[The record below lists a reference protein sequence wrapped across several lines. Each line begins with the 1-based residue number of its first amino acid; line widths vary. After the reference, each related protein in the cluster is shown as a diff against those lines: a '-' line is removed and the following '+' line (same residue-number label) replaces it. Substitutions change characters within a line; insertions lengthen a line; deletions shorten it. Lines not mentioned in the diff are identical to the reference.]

1 MKIIARLIA
10 VLIVAAT
17 CGGQTRPT
25 PGEQKTRFA
34 VQLSLTS
41 LAAQSPDDELS
52 SEVEKVTLAEMKAS
66 GIPGA
71 AIGIVNGDKILLV
84 KGFGVA
90 SVETGLPVT
99 ADTLFRLGSTTKMF
113 TAAVL
118 VQMALDGKIDLHRP
132 IGQYVK
138 GLDPTIAKVTADQ
151 LLSHT
156 AGLRNDDPPLGR
168 ADESALGKEI
178 RSWKA
183 KQLIV
188 PPGVVY
194 SYSNDGYW
202 LAGYVAETI
211 AGKPYAT
218 VMEDELLKPLG
229 MTRSTFHLD
238 MASTY
243 PMALGHRV
251 SDVKAFVVRPVPDNP
266 AGWPSGALFSTAN
279 DLCRWLLSLMN
290 DGRVEGKQVLR
301 QGLFEQLAAAHA
313 EVLSSRTQYGYG
325 LAVIERRGFKMLEH
339 GGVRAGYGSFIRIIP
354 EKRIAIVVLTNG
366 RGGHLPRTV
375 TKASELLLPL
385 LPRKGAPAP
394 ETKEMTL
401 AEMAE
406 YVGTYNNGGDPV
418 EIFIREGRLFMRV
431 GKSQLQLSKIG
442 DRRLMMKEPG
452 AAAPDELVML
462 PAKSGRITYIQV
474 GSGALK
480 RQK

>member
-1 MKIIARLIA
+1 MKKIACLVA
-10 VLIVAAT
+10 VLIVVAT
-17 CGGQTRPT
+17 SAGQIKLA
-25 PGEQKTRFA
+25 PGDDKNRFA
-34 VQLSLTS
+34 LQLSPTC
-41 LAAQSPDDELS
+41 LAAQGPADELS
-52 SEVEKVTLAEMKAS
+52 SELEKVALEEMKAS

-71 AIGIVNGDKILLV
+71 AIGIVSGDKILLV

-118 VQMALDGKIDLHRP
+118 VQMALDSKIDLHKP

-138 GLDPTIAKVTADQ
+138 RLDPTIAKLTVDQ

-156 AGLRNDDPPLGR
+156 AGLRKDDPPSDR
-168 ADESALGKEI
+168 ADEGALGREV

-202 LAGYVAETI
+202 LAGFVAETV
-211 AGKPYAT
+211 AGKPYAS
-218 VMEDELLKPLG
+218 VVEDEILKPLG
-229 MTRSTFHLD
+229 MTRSTFRLD

-243 PMALGHRV
+243 PLALGHRV
-251 SDVKAFVVRPVPDNP
+251 SDGRAYVVRPVPDNP
-266 AGWPSGALFSTAN
+266 AGWPSGALFSTVN
-279 DLCRWLLSLMN
+279 DLCRWLLALMN
-290 DGRVEGKQVLR
+290 DGRLEGKQVLR
-301 QGLFEQLAAAHA
+301 KGLFEQLSAAHA
-313 EVLSSRTQYGYG
+313 NIPSTRTHYGYG
-325 LAVIERRGFKMLEH
+325 LALIEHRGFKMLQH
-339 GGVRAGYGSFIRIIP
+339 SGARAGYGSNIRIFP
-354 EKRIAIVVLTNG
+354 EKQVAIVILTDG
-366 RGGHLPRTV
+366 RGGQLPRTV
-375 TKASELLLPL
+375 TRASELLLPL
-385 LPRKGAPAP
+385 SPRKLVPTP

-431 GKSQLQLSKIG
+431 GKSELQLSKIA

-462 PAKSGRITYIQV
+462 PDKSGRITYIQV
-474 GSGALK
+474 GSGALM